1 MAKLIKDGL
10 LYDTDKATEMWRD
23 NSNRQT
29 RIYYKT
35 VNGNYFCLYGKN
47 KIIPMTEESIMD
59 LLGEKAIDVYL
70 LWFPSPEDA

>member
-1 MAKLIKDGL
+1 MAKLIKNGL

-23 NSNRQT
+23 NSNRQV

-35 VNGNYFCLYGKN
+35 DKGHYFCLYGKD
-47 KIIPMTEESIMD
+47 KIVPMSEEAIMD